1 MGTSYIASEP
11 VNFFDRCR
19 ENNNFIAHTQEARKP
34 SQENSDTNEE
44 LIFCL
49 QRLEY
54 LQELEFSNESR

>member
-11 VNFFDRCR
+11 VNFLTVA
-19 ENNNFIAHTQEARKP
+19 ETTFIAHTQKARKP

>member
-11 VNFFDRCR
+11 VNFLTVA
-19 ENNNFIAHTQEARKP
+19 ETTFIAHTQKARKP
-34 SQENSDTNEE
+34 SQENSDTSE